1 MSGRMLVMPHKCTN
15 CEHIFKDGAA
25 KILDGCPHCGWNKFL
40 YVPEKSETD
49 DAPDTEAQVDEP
61 EVVEKKSDLQVE
73 SIRILDK
80 GSYEL
85 NLEALLDREEIIM
98 SMKEDGRYIV
108 HLPSV
113 FDKSKKRR

>member
-1 MSGRMLVMPHKCTN
+1 MPVMPHKCTN
-15 CEHIFKDGAA
+15 CEHIFEDGAA
-25 KILDGCPHCGWNKFL
+25 EILDGCPHCGWKKFL
-40 YVPEKSETD
+40 YVPAESRIE
-49 DAPDTEAQVDEP
+49 DATDTEIELDER
-61 EVVEKKSDLQVE
+61 EVVKKKSDLQVE

-85 NLEALLDREEIIM
+85 NLEALLDREEIVM

-113 FDKSKKRR
+113 FDKSKKQQ